1 MTTPE
6 KEKSEPLVDLQ
17 RLVVSVRRRRRLW
30 LATTLVGLIAGG
42 LVATFLPSPPT
53 AVAKILVVH
62 ADDSPSDSGTL
73 METDVAVLQTT
84 KIAADALKRMN
95 STQPPEEFLKD
106 YAALGVTNNVLQLT
120 VKGKAD
126 ADAVARTQALADA
139 FIAEYIAR
147 SQTAAAAEQKAL
159 LDQRNQAQTELGTIQ
174 SDIVTEEA
182 KNRNANPAQLE
193 RLYSRRAELTSK
205 ISDYDGRAQEAGI
218 GTPKVGAGT
227 QIVDV
232 PRILPRSVLKTTGTA
247 AGIGLVLGL
256 LLGLVLA
263 AISSVV
269 KDRPVLRREISRH
282 LGASVIAQLP
292 RPPRWLRKA
301 RALEQRKRVAT
312 TLIRTI
318 GKEDGTVSLLDLG
331 ARATTAALAADIA
344 AELAEKGPV
353 ALVDDLPKA
362 NLRALVG
369 DGEIR
374 VLERDETTAPRERR
388 VGVGSIEPGT
398 AWTNLEH
405 LGAEAI
411 LVVRAGQA
419 NTEWLHTVARQLA
432 ERRIPIIGVVLVDP
446 DPRDHTDGTLWDG
459 LHTALRG
466 RGVEVEDRQV
476 VVVERAPEP
485 VRAPGPVRSRE
496 PMPTRRPQPMF
507 DRVPHPKP
515 AGPPPKL
522 AGPSPKPVEMF
533 PDDEPTVRR
542 LAVAPPDPT
551 APKPSPQKSV
561 ERVLDP
567 AKDKK
572 AAVRRRPPTPYKRPE
587 DQENNADQP
596 TKRFAPVSPDN
607 AEAW

>member
-1 MTTPE
+1 MTTAE
-6 KEKSEPLVDLQ
+6 KEKPEPLVDLQ

-30 LATTLVGLIAGG
+30 LATALAGLIAGG
-42 LVATFLPSPPT
+42 LVAMFLPSPPT

-73 METDVAVLQTT
+73 METDVAVMQTT
-84 KIAADALKRMN
+84 KIAADALKKLN
-95 STQPPEEFLKD
+95 STQPAEEFLKD
-106 YAALGVTNNVLQLT
+106 YTALGVTNNVLQLT
-120 VKGKAD
+120 VKGKD
-126 ADAVARTQALADA
+126 NADAVARTQALADA

-147 SQTAAAAEQKAL
+147 SQAAAAAEQKAL
-159 LDQRNQAQTELGTIQ
+159 LDQRNQAQTEIGTIQ
-174 SDIVTEEA
+174 ADIVTEEA

-247 AGIGLVLGL
+247 GGIGLVLGL

-269 KDRPVLRREISRH
+269 KDRPVLRRELSRH

-292 RPPRWLRKA
+292 KPPRWLRKA

-318 GKEDGTVSLLDLG
+318 SKEAGTVSLLDLG

-344 AELAEKGPV
+344 AELAGKGPV

-369 DGEIR
+369 AGIR
-374 VLERDETTAPRERR
+374 VLERDEPTAPGERR

-432 ERRIPIIGVVLVDP
+432 ERRIPVIGVVLVDP

-466 RGVEVEDRQV
+466 RGVDVEAQERQV
-476 VVVERAPEP
+476 VVVERVVERVAEPVRAPEP
-485 VRAPGPVRSRE
+485 VRARE
-496 PMPTRRPQPMF
+496 PMPPRRPQPMF

-515 AGPPPKL
+515 SGPPPR
-522 AGPSPKPVEMF
+522 PVEMF

-542 LAVAPPDPT
+542 LAVAPPDP
-551 APKPSPQKSV
+551 ARQNSIQQKPV
-561 ERVLDP
+561 ERVLEP

-572 AAVRRRPPTPYKRPE
+572 AARRRPPTPYKRPE

-607 AEAW
+607 AEAL